1 MKNLVFLI
9 LIFSSFMFLGQEN
22 NISELEN
29 KKKEIINQIN
39 ILNDSIKII
48 DLEINAIKSIE
59 IQKMITNSTLKAT
72 VQKGAKLKKNPDVFS
87 ELIIVLLEDKEVT
100 ILDYFDGYF
109 GVCTDSICGYMSGLW
124 INQNNKINEFIRL
137 KEDEKKELE
146 RLENEQKI
154 KIQKAEWAELEKIYI
169 KKYGQTTYSKLKQG
183 YYWIG
188 MTREMATISLGSPN
202 DINRTVGSWGVHEQW
217 VYDNLY
223 LYFENGILTLYQ
235 N

>member
-1 MKNLVFLI
+1 
-9 LIFSSFMFLGQEN
+9 MFLGQEN

-154 KIQKAEWAELEKIYI
+154 KIQKAEWAKLEKIYI

-223 LYFENGILTLYQ
+223 LYFENGILTSYQ

>member
-154 KIQKAEWAELEKIYI
+154 KIQKAEWAKLEKI
-169 KKYGQTTYSKLKQG
+169 
-183 YYWIG
+183 
-188 MTREMATISLGSPN
+188 RNSL
-202 DINRTVGSWGVHEQW
+202 
-217 VYDNLY
+217 
-223 LYFENGILTLYQ
+223 
-235 N
+235 

>member
-1 MKNLVFLI
+1 
-9 LIFSSFMFLGQEN
+9 MFLGQEN

-223 LYFENGILTLYQ
+223 LYFENGILTSYQ

>member
-1 MKNLVFLI
+1 
-9 LIFSSFMFLGQEN
+9 MFLGQEN

>member
-1 MKNLVFLI
+1 M
-9 LIFSSFMFLGQEN
+9 
-22 NISELEN
+22 
-29 KKKEIINQIN
+29 

-223 LYFENGILTLYQ
+223 LYFENGILTSYQ